1 MSRRD
6 SGGGD
11 AKAILLA
18 DLVGLC
24 LGDQPFFDSPCDAIK
39 LLLFSDCAIIIFVKK
54 LGHLIGGVLSAI
66 GLLEADGGGETE
78 EAEGS
83 DGFHCDRSLLSILFC
98 IITLAST
105 APFIVPRF
113 PIVGKL
119 TSQIT

>member
-1 MSRRD
+1 MRRRD
-6 SGGGD
+6 SGQVG

-18 DLVGLC
+18 DLFGLVFV
-24 LGDQPFFDSPCDAIK
+24 DVPFFESTYDAIK
-39 LLLFSDCAIIIFVKK
+39 LLLFSDCAIIIFVHK

-66 GLLEADGGGETE
+66 VLLEADGGGETE

-113 PIVGKL
+113 PIAEN
-119 TSQIT
+119 